1 MIVNERMRWHSLTLA
16 DLSSDF
22 SAGCVHPV
30 HADKGINQTGLSWL
44 TSVLPQSIIWA
55 CDVIKKKKKKANVSL
70 NLPES

>member
-16 DLSSDF
+16 DLSSVF
-22 SAGCVHPV
+22 SAGRVHPV

-44 TSVLPQSIIWA
+44 TSILPQSIIWA
-55 CDVIKKKKKKANVSL
+55 CDVIKKKKANVSL